1 MVFHAPA
8 ALLAADG
15 PAWLAAIP
23 PAALTA
29 VIFAVRTFN
38 LTLATLR
45 LLSVVRGMRI
55 AAWLLGFVQSF
66 LFLSTLAGVMSNIS
80 SVPAVLAYAGG
91 YATGLILGIEV
102 EARLAPGYSLLRMVS
117 SARGQPLLEAL
128 HQAGFGATELA
139 GQGLN
144 GMVSMILCYT
154 PRKQAQTLIELAEST
169 DPEVFITSE
178 QVRMHKGGWPP

>member
-1 MVFHAPA
+1 MALTAPA
-8 ALLAADG
+8 ALLASDG

-29 VIFAVRTFN
+29 LIFALRTFN

-45 LLSVVRGMRI
+45 LLSVVRGRRI

-102 EARLAPGYSLLRMVS
+102 EARLAPGYSLLRMIS
-117 SARGQPLLEAL
+117 SARGQPLMEAV
-128 HQAGFGATELA
+128 HQAGFGGTELA
-139 GQGLN
+139 AQGLN

-154 PRKQAQTLIELAEST
+154 PRKQAGAIVDLAASI
-169 DPEVFITSE
+169 DPDVFITSE
-178 QVRMHKGGWPP
+178 HVRKHEGGWPR